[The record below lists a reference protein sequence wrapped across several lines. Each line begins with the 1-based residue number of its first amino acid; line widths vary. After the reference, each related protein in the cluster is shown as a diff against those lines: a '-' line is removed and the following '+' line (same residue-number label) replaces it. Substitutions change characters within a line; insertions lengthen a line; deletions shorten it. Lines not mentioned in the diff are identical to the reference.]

1 MDQSLINRPEK
12 VGHAV
17 MLLYITLGIGV
28 LMNIIEA
35 LMNAQMLSSAS
46 VAIIFQLGIMW
57 LFIYMIG
64 KGYNWARIT
73 FLVLFIIS
81 IPFSILIISKSLLT
95 NPISGLLVIV
105 QTVVQTVAV
114 VFLFQAPSSQWFQA
128 MKVNKYQLSNAPVQ
142 PIETSNA
149 TLSVSITQPSSA
161 PSSSND
167 KPQTTPYE
175 NVTVD
180 SLTQEA
186 FKLLNSQPDQ
196 SAELFLKSY
205 HQNSSDD
212 TLTNFAISLWIAV
225 KMSCHKAAMVEICAK
240 SNMRD
245 MNYAEELYVSAIFRL
260 LNEKWIRSNNPNL
273 HDISIMRLSETV
285 SFSLYL
291 LKMLVEER
299 HCEYAAGWYVELL
312 RGAAKY
318 AECRKVMATLL
329 NSELLT
335 QDSRKLIEG
344 CSASIDKP
352 ENESQTVCLN
362 ATDRFPDILFIN
374 VKLLE
379 KIDSIVNA
387 VGNEF
392 GYNKLYGNITETIQV
407 PSNTLV
413 QKLISNDDPIF
424 LAGLRE
430 AVTRADS
437 GDYEAVKAM
446 REAMTVRSGKP
457 QVSFYEAGIVITN
470 GADRYIEARP
480 KILDLAK
487 RRALL
492 DDPQHSGNLVSAFVV
507 LSDRD
512 ALRSL
517 LHEIY
522 EVGGPSEGYA
532 FQLLF
537 NELRSSARFNA
548 SKR

>member
-1 MDQSLINRPEK
+1 
-12 VGHAV
+12 
-17 MLLYITLGIGV
+17 
-28 LMNIIEA
+28 
-35 LMNAQMLSSAS
+35 
-46 VAIIFQLGIMW
+46 
-57 LFIYMIG
+57 
-64 KGYNWARIT
+64 
-73 FLVLFIIS
+73 
-81 IPFSILIISKSLLT
+81 
-95 NPISGLLVIV
+95 
-105 QTVVQTVAV
+105 
-114 VFLFQAPSSQWFQA
+114 
-128 MKVNKYQLSNAPVQ
+128 
-142 PIETSNA
+142 
-149 TLSVSITQPSSA
+149 
-161 PSSSND
+161 
-167 KPQTTPYE
+167 
-175 NVTVD
+175 
-180 SLTQEA
+180 
-186 FKLLNSQPDQ
+186 
-196 SAELFLKSY
+196 
-205 HQNSSDD
+205 
-212 TLTNFAISLWIAV
+212 
-225 KMSCHKAAMVEICAK
+225 
-240 SNMRD
+240 
-245 MNYAEELYVSAIFRL
+245 
-260 LNEKWIRSNNPNL
+260 
-273 HDISIMRLSETV
+273 
-285 SFSLYL
+285 
-291 LKMLVEER
+291 
-299 HCEYAAGWYVELL
+299 VELL

-318 AECRKVMATLL
+318 SECRKVMATLL

-352 ENESQTVCLN
+352 ENESKTVCLN